1 MAVPD
6 NKERS
11 ERADIA
17 VANGAEI
24 GAELNARHDRYL
36 WDAVIR
42 YYETPLPLA
51 RGRGQHLYDYEGN
64 EYLDFFGGILT
75 VSVGHCH
82 PTVTQAIVDQAQ
94 TLVHAST
101 LYPTAPIVDLAEK
114 IASLTPGDLSKTFFT
129 NSGTEADETALML
142 ARAATGNQT
151 IIALRHSYSGRS
163 MLAATMTAHAPWR
176 SYDYVA
182 GVKHA
187 LAPYCYR
194 CPLGLEPSS
203 CGVACAQDIE
213 ELIRTTTPGTVA
225 AFIAEPILGVGGFIT
240 PPLEYF
246 QIAVDIV
253 RKYEG
258 LFVAD
263 EVQTGWGRTGGKW
276 WGIEHYG
283 VVPDMMTM
291 AKGAA
296 NGMPIGVT
304 TTTPELAA
312 KWKGLTLSTFGGNPV
327 SMAAGRATIQVI
339 EEEGLVENAASMGAR
354 LRGGLERLQEKHR
367 LIGDVRGMGL
377 MQGVEF
383 VTDRKTKEPA
393 AKETTRLLEE
403 TKSRG
408 LLIGKGGLYGNCIR
422 IAPCLNIGPDDVDR
436 ALEILD
442 DSLTAIG

>member
-1 MAVPD
+1 MQD
-6 NKERS
+6 ERTS
-11 ERADIA
+11 VADRAQ
-17 VANGAEI
+17 
-24 GAELNARHDRYL
+24 ELNARHERYL

-51 RGRGQHLYDYEGN
+51 RGRGQFLYDYEGN

-82 PTVTQAIVDQAQ
+82 PTVTEAIVEQAQ
-94 TLVHAST
+94 TLVHSST
-101 LYPTAPIVDLAEK
+101 LYPTAPIVELAEK
-114 IASLTPGDLSKTFFT
+114 IASITPGDLSKTFFT
-129 NSGTEADETALML
+129 NSGTEADECALML

-163 MLAATMTAHAPWR
+163 MLAVTMTAHAQWR
-176 SYDYVA
+176 SWDYVA

-203 CGVACAQDIE
+203 CGVACAQDLE
-213 ELIRTTTPGTVA
+213 DLIRTTTPGAVA

-240 PPLEYF
+240 PPLDYF
-246 QIAVDIV
+246 KAAVEIV
-253 RKYEG
+253 RKYDG
-258 LFVAD
+258 LFIAD

-276 WGIEHYG
+276 WGIEQYG
-283 VVPDMMTM
+283 VVPDIMTM

-304 TTTPELAA
+304 TTTPEIAS

-327 SMAAGRATIQVI
+327 SMAASRATIQVI
-339 EEEGLVENAASMGAR
+339 EEEGLLENATLMGQR
-354 LRGGLERLQEKHR
+354 LRAGLERLQEKHR

-383 VTDRKTKEPA
+383 VKDRKTKEPA
-393 AKETTRLLEE
+393 AEEMTRLLEE
-403 TKSRG
+403 TRKRG
-408 LLIGKGGLYGNCIR
+408 LLIGKGGLYGNCAR
-422 IAPCLNIGPDDVDR
+422 IAPCLNIGADDIDR
-436 ALEILD
+436 ALEIID
-442 DSLTAIG
+442 DALGVIA

>member
-1 MAVPD
+1 MADARETGV
-6 NKERS
+6 
-11 ERADIA
+11 A
-17 VANGAEI
+17 VANGAETAAHI
-24 GAELNARHDRYL
+24 NARHDKYL

-51 RGRGQHLYDYEGN
+51 RGRGQYLYDYEGN
-64 EYLDFFGGILT
+64 EYLDFFAGILT

-94 TLVHAST
+94 TLVHSST

-114 IASLTPGDLSKTFFT
+114 IAAIAPGDLSKTFFT
-129 NSGTEADETALML
+129 SSGTEADEAALML

-163 MLAATMTAHAPWR
+163 MLAVTMTAHAPWR
-176 SYDYVA
+176 SWDYVA

-194 CPLGLEPSS
+194 CPLGLEYPS
-203 CGVACAQDIE
+203 CGVACAQDLE
-213 ELIRTTTPGTVA
+213 ELIKTTTPGAVA

-240 PPLEYF
+240 PPLDYF
-246 QIAVDIV
+246 KIAVEIV

-258 LFVAD
+258 LFIAD

-276 WGIEHYG
+276 WGIEQYG
-283 VVPDMMTM
+283 VVPDIMTM

-296 NGMPIGVT
+296 NGLPIGVT
-304 TTTPELAA
+304 TTTPEIAG

-327 SMAAGRATIQVI
+327 STAAGRATIQVI
-339 EEEGLVENAASMGAR
+339 EEEGLLENATVMGNR
-354 LRGGLERLQEKHR
+354 LRKGLEALQEKHR

-377 MQGVEF
+377 MQGLEF

-393 AKETTRLLEE
+393 PKETTRFLEE
-403 TKSRG
+403 TKTRG

-422 IAPCLNIGPDDVDR
+422 IAPCLNIGADDVDTSLGIMDD
-436 ALEILD
+436 ALG
-442 DSLTAIG
+442 AIE

>member
-1 MAVPD
+1 MKD
-6 NKERS
+6 ERTTVADRAS
-11 ERADIA
+11 EI
-17 VANGAEI
+17 
-24 GAELNARHDRYL
+24 NARHDRYL

-51 RGRGQHLYDYEGN
+51 RGRGQLLYDYEGN

-82 PTVTQAIVDQAQ
+82 PTVTDAIVEQAQ
-94 TLVHAST
+94 TLVHSST
-101 LYPTAPIVDLAEK
+101 LYPTAPIVELAEK
-114 IASLTPGDLSKTFFT
+114 IASITPGDLSKTFFT
-129 NSGTEADETALML
+129 NSGTEADEAALML

-163 MLAATMTAHAPWR
+163 MLAVTMTAHAQWR
-176 SYDYVA
+176 SWDYVA
-182 GVKHA
+182 GIKHA

-203 CGVACAQDIE
+203 CGIACAQDLE
-213 ELIRTTTPGTVA
+213 ELIKTTTPGAVA

-240 PPLEYF
+240 PPLDYF
-246 QIAVDIV
+246 KIAAEIV
-253 RKYEG
+253 RKYDG
-258 LFVAD
+258 LFITD

-276 WGIEHYG
+276 WGIEQYG
-283 VVPDMMTM
+283 VVPDIMTM

-304 TTTPELAA
+304 TTTPEIAS

-327 SMAAGRATIQVI
+327 SMAASRATIQVI
-339 EEEGLVENAASMGAR
+339 EEEGLLENATVMGKR
-354 LRGGLERLQEKHR
+354 LRDGLERLQEKHR

-393 AKETTRLLEE
+393 ANETRQLLEE
-403 TKSRG
+403 TKKRG

-422 IAPCLNIGPDDVDR
+422 IAPCLNIGADDIDR

-442 DSLTAIG
+442 EALAAIK